1 MKTYREY
8 IVGHTLCY
16 MEEGKVIKTEDNEKN
31 NSIFFKAMALSVWF
45 WILRLKVQNWVNHLD
60 FQNHLDKKYRIIE
73 IKGLIEIC
81 STGMPQK

>member
-45 WILRLKVQNWVNHLD
+45 
-60 FQNHLDKKYRIIE
+60 
-73 IKGLIEIC
+73 
-81 STGMPQK
+81 